1 MSLEDPSQSAPRNGP
16 GGAALLLG
24 LIAVVFALIPIVGEF
39 VAAPAALLAIVL
51 GLVGLGRVD
60 QGIATNGG
68 QALAGSVLGVVAG
81 FIVFLVMAATLG
93 PAE

>member
-1 MSLEDPSQSAPRNGP
+1 MSQEDPPRNGL
-16 GGAALLLG
+16 GSAALVLG
-24 LIAVVFALIPIVGEF
+24 LVALPFVFVPIIGEF

-60 QGIATNGG
+60 RGIATNGG
-68 QALAGSVLGVVAG
+68 EALAGSILGLVSAFVM
-81 FIVFLVMAATLG
+81 FLIIAATVG